1 MLLWQYLITFLLV
14 TVQICKAEKCDEF
27 TDLNLGHSIIGTSLK
42 VRLLLYTRSHG
53 TCGTLVSH
61 TDLSAYPQFNLSN
74 PTTFIIHGY
83 RLTGSPPPWLGNL
96 TQLLLA
102 RKDMNVIVVDWNYGA
117 ANLNYLEAVKNTREV
132 ASNVTAFIQMLQ
144 EQGAN
149 LSSIHL
155 IGVSLGAHISGFTGA
170 NLKGEIGRISA
181 LDPAGPEFKGRNPE
195 DRLDSSDAQFVDV
208 VHTDMDLLG
217 FREPLGHIDY
227 YANGG
232 ADQPGCPKT
241 IFSGQSYFKCDHQR
255 SVYLFLDSINA
266 TCTSR
271 TYPCSSYKD
280 FLDGKC
286 LTCSQFGDAGCPI
299 FGYDVIKWKDIL
311 LEQNQTKTY
320 FKTNG
325 KSPYCMTNY
334 RMDVTIWNKDVQ
346 WGYLTVKLHGNGK
359 EAQATINHKS
369 SKFKKFT
376 KTELLAA
383 FDKDIQWVEKVSVK
397 FSTGNVLQPK
407 RKLRI
412 LRIRLENL
420 EPKEN
425 KAQGSLCRYD
435 VLLEENKE
443 VTFRPIPCEE
453 SNF

>member
-42 VRLLLYTRSHG
+42 VRLLLYTRLSG
-53 TCGTLVSH
+53 TCGTLMSH
-61 TDLSAYPQFNLSN
+61 TDLSAYPQFNALK

-83 RLTGSPPPWLGNL
+83 RPTGSPPKWLDKL
-96 TQLLLA
+96 TERLLV
-102 RKDMNVIVVDWNYGA
+102 RKDINVIVVDWNYGA
-117 ANLNYLEAVKNTREV
+117 ATLKYWEAVKNTRKV
-132 ASNVTAFIQMLQ
+132 ASNITALINMLQ
-144 EQGAN
+144 EHGAD
-149 LSSIHL
+149 LSSIHM

-170 NLKGEIGRISA
+170 NLKGEIGRITA
-181 LDPAGPEFKGRNPE
+181 LDPAGPGFKGKNPE
-195 DRLDSSDAQFVDV
+195 DRLDSSDAQFVDAL
-208 VHTDMDLLG
+208 HTDMDLLG
-217 FREPLGHIDY
+217 FREPLGHIDF

-241 IFSGQSYFKCDHQR
+241 IFSGQYLKCDHRR
-255 SVYLFLDSINA
+255 SVFLFIDSINA

-286 LTCSQFGDAGCPI
+286 LTCSQFGNAGCPI
-299 FGYDVIKWKDIL
+299 LGYDVIKWKDIL
-311 LEQNQTKTY
+311 LEQNQTKAY
-320 FKTNG
+320 FKTNE

-334 RMDVTIWNKDVQ
+334 RIDVVIWNKDVQ

-359 EAQATINHKS
+359 QAQATIDHKS
-369 SKFKKFT
+369 LNFKKFT
-376 KTELLAA
+376 DTELLAT

-412 LRIRLENL
+412 LRIRLKNL
-420 EPKEN
+420 EPKGN
-425 KAQGSLCRYD
+425 KAQGPLCRYD